1 MTEQCSRRNNA
12 SCVYYCDEVRSSNVQ
27 IEFFNSATLSAHL
40 LPKNSQAVS
49 NPYSLATAL
58 GPLQQVSRHI
68 VGVPPRLRIERI
80 ETASRTQPSISA
92 VPHAFTPRCAPH
104 ISRNMTHVSF
114 IPPLFPRAPW
124 VMVRVQLRFH
134 PTRHSSHMVHTLM
147 TVTPPPNILTAI
159 YPLTNVYSLLI
170 VLLRVHR
177 F

>member
-27 IEFFNSATLSAHL
+27 IDFFFNLATLSAHL
-40 LPKNSQAVS
+40 LPRNSQAVS
-49 NPYSLATAL
+49 NPYSLETTI

-68 VGVPPRLRIERI
+68 VGIPPRLRIEPI

-92 VPHAFTPRCAPH
+92 VPHTFTPRCAPH

-124 VMVRVQLRFH
+124 VMVRVQLRSH
-134 PTRHSSHMVHTLM
+134 PTRRSSHMVHTLM
-147 TVTPPPNILTAI
+147 TVT
-159 YPLTNVYSLLI
+159 LLPI
-170 VLLRVHR
+170 S
-177 F
+177 